1 MHKCKRADGQWLWQ
15 PWDREAGTEADP
27 GWEKS
32 VAAAPTSDPAGQGDR
47 GKELPM
53 EGH

>member
-1 MHKCKRADGQWLWQ
+1 MHKSKRADGQWL
-15 PWDREAGTEADP
+15 WDREAGTEADP

-32 VAAAPTSDPAGQGDR
+32 LAAAPTSDPAGQGDR
-47 GKELPM
+47 GKELHM